1 MNHAFQENK
10 LNSAAL
16 AELTNQSA
24 TKLWSSENK
33 QILLSLNEPFP
44 NYQETATDG
53 WIMHDAQA
61 QDYPHI

>member
-53 WIMHDAQA
+53 
-61 QDYPHI
+61 